1 MDASAASPR
10 TILSRKALATNAFVC
25 IRKVHPFYNK
35 EKPHSRTQGER
46 GQASLG
52 YTAAPAC
59 PQLNSVALGIL
70 CGLLTLKT

>member
-1 MDASAASPR
+1 MDASVAGPR

-52 YTAAPAC
+52 
-59 PQLNSVALGIL
+59 
-70 CGLLTLKT
+70 